1 MHIDA
6 SNFLFVSSE
15 MQQLEVR
22 QNETQLDVLRC
33 HWTDISIW
41 TKIWSA
47 RLEFFL
53 PFYLTT
59 WKTHQTA
66 AASTN
71 TNSKL

>member
-15 MQQLEVR
+15 MQQLEVS

-41 TKIWSA
+41 
-47 RLEFFL
+47 
-53 PFYLTT
+53 
-59 WKTHQTA
+59 
-66 AASTN
+66 
-71 TNSKL
+71 SKSRRA

>member
-15 MQQLEVR
+15 MQQLEVS

-47 RLEFFL
+47 R
-53 PFYLTT
+53 
-59 WKTHQTA
+59 
-66 AASTN
+66 
-71 TNSKL
+71 